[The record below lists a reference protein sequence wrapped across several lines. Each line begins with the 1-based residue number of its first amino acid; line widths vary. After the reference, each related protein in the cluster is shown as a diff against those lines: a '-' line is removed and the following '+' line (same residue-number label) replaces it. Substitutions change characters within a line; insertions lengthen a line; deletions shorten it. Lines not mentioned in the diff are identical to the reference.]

1 MRIDIW
7 KKQSDT
13 EDQTD
18 GNERKAII
26 EKKKKFRENKE
37 KEAFKEKLQ

>member
-1 MRIDIW
+1 MRIDIG
-7 KKQSDT
+7 KKENDA

-26 EKKKKFRENKE
+26 EKKKSGKIKKKKLFKKSYNK
-37 KEAFKEKLQ
+37 

>member
-26 EKKKKFRENKE
+26 EKKFWENKE